1 MIDPVHVT
9 KELIAFNSI
18 SANSNAPVSDYLQE
32 QLDRLDFTV
41 ERIAYQDDK
50 GVEKVNLVGRKG
62 AGKGGL
68 ALLGHSDTVPVDG
81 WEEDPFSAVI
91 RDNRIYGR
99 GSCDMKGALATML
112 AAGAAFEASDLS
124 APVYLVFTADEEV
137 GCWGAAEVSDRSELL
152 AENDL
157 RYGIIC
163 EPTLMQ
169 VVRAHKGA
177 IFLRAETTGQ
187 AAHSSTGRG
196 LNANLAMIPFLSEM
210 KAIHDELRTDPVHL
224 NDEFDPPFS
233 DWNIG
238 INDGGIAL
246 NMTAPRSVCTVYY
259 RPMPGQDQEALL
271 DRTRDAA
278 DRCGVEL
285 TIQKIGDPFSTS
297 ADSDLVRE
305 ALRITGTEK
314 AHTVPYGTDGLVF
327 GRKMELILL
336 GPGDIRQAHTVDEW
350 MNLDQY
356 GLAIDVY
363 KAMIRA
369 FCV

>member
-1 MIDPVHVT
+1 MYDPVQVT

-18 SANSNAPVSDYLQE
+18 SANSNASVSDYLQD
-32 QLDRLDFTV
+32 QLDRLGFTV
-41 ERIAYQDDK
+41 ERIAYRDEK
-50 GVEKVNLVGRKG
+50 GVEKINLVGRKG
-62 AGKGGL
+62 EGRGGL

-81 WEEDPFSAVI
+81 WEEDPFSAEI

-99 GSCDMKGALATML
+99 GSCDMKGALSCML
-112 AAGAAFEASDLS
+112 AAGGAFEATDLS
-124 APVYLVFTADEEV
+124 APVYVVFTADEEV
-137 GCWGAAEVSDRSELL
+137 GCWGAAEVSERSQLL
-152 AENDL
+152 SGNDL
-157 RYGIIC
+157 RFGIIC

-177 IFLRAETTGQ
+177 IFLRGETTGR

-196 LNANLAMIPFLSEM
+196 VNAHLAMIPFLSEM
-210 KAIHDELRTDPVHL
+210 KAIHDELRSEPVHL

-259 RPMPGQDQEALL
+259 RPMPGQDQEAIL

-285 TIQKIGDPFSTS
+285 TIQKIGDPFSTP
-297 ADSDLVRE
+297 ADSELVQK
-305 ALRITGTEK
+305 ALQITGTDTS
-314 AHTVPYGTDGLVF
+314 HTVPYGTDGLVF

-336 GPGDIRQAHTVDEW
+336 GPGDIRQAHTVNEW
-350 MNLDQY
+350 MDLDQY
-356 GLAIDVY
+356 DLAIDAY
-363 KAMIRA
+363 KDMIRA